1 MTTLWTN
8 LEIMDFSRKLEYLE
22 PLESLDNLEHLDN
35 LVNIASPKSRK

>member
-22 PLESLDNLEHLDN
+22 PLESLEHLDN
-35 LVNIASPKSRK
+35 IANLASPKEEIE